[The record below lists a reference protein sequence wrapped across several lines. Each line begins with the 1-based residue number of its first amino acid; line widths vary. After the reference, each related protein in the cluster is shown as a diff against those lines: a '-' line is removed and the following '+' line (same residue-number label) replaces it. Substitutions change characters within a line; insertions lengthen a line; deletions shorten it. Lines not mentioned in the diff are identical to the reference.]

1 MKKRRTAKEF
11 VKYNDYD
18 DRLFGQKWGTAFAI
32 EELNQ
37 AIDINKNLANKVV
50 MELRQMER
58 SEIDDILQL
67 AFLKSH
73 TISIQLNDRDENNM
87 LKDSIIGKFQGF
99 ADTDNIYINE
109 QALPWESIRNIKII

>member
-18 DRLFGQKWGTAFAI
+18 DRIFGQKWGTAFAI